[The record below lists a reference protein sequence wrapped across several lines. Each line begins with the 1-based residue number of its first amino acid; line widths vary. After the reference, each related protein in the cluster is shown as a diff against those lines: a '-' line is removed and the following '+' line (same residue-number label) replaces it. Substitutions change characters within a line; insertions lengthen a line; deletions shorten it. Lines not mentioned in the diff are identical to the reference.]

1 LRHDAGGRRRG
12 GGKRGLSR
20 NPRLRRRLCRADPQ
34 HALHRPNV
42 LRLLRPAHPWPAP
55 ERHRGGPRRP
65 ARGRSRLRSQAS
77 AGLRARRPAAGAGEC
92 LSGARQP
99 GRHHDAR
106 IGGGVA
112 DRGRRSHPCRR
123 FHPVAQFPR
132 LRDLSGDHGRLSG
145 ARGAHAAPARPLRA
159 PPAGG
164 SGRVMEFTLWDLIR
178 NLLLAARWTLLLSA
192 IAFAGGGLGGLFL
205 LVLRVS
211 RSASARSAVK
221 LYIMAT
227 QGTPLL
233 LQLFLVFFGLPL
245 LGFDVSAWL
254 AATVALSLYASAYLV
269 EIWRGCVDAVP
280 RGQWDASASLGMHYL
295 TQLRLVILPQALRMA
310 VPPTV
315 GFLVQLV
322 KSTAL
327 ASIIGYNELTRTGQI
342 MTNATFRPFAIY
354 ALVALI
360 YFAMCYPL
368 TSYARSL
375 ERRLGSA

>member
-1 LRHDAGGRRRG
+1 
-12 GGKRGLSR
+12 
-20 NPRLRRRLCRADPQ
+20 
-34 HALHRPNV
+34 
-42 LRLLRPAHPWPAP
+42 
-55 ERHRGGPRRP
+55 
-65 ARGRSRLRSQAS
+65 
-77 AGLRARRPAAGAGEC
+77 
-92 LSGARQP
+92 
-99 GRHHDAR
+99 
-106 IGGGVA
+106 
-112 DRGRRSHPCRR
+112 
-123 FHPVAQFPR
+123 
-132 LRDLSGDHGRLSG
+132 
-145 ARGAHAAPARPLRA
+145 
-159 PPAGG
+159 
-164 SGRVMEFTLWDLIR
+164 VMEFTLWDLIR

-221 LYIMAT
+221 LYIEAF

-233 LQLFLVFFGLPL
+233 MQLFLVFFGLPL